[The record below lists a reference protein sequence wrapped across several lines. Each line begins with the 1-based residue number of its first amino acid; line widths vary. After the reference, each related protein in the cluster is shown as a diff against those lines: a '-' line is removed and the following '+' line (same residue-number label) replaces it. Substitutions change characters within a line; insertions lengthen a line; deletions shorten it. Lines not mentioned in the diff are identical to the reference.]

1 MLFSREVNFE
11 IGALQNRPEVRV
23 PCFLINFGFGVGFWC
38 LDFCRKSDC
47 LPLFLL
53 VD

>member
-23 PCFLINFGFGVGFWC
+23 PCFLINFGFGC